1 MDKMENKMDT
11 QSPKAK
17 AAGEYD
23 YKMILAGAG
32 CVAAMSTFGA
42 YRAKWT
48 NVFKAS
54 YASTWLTLGPA
65 TLMYVTPD
73 EATQR
78 KRIAEA
84 SSRRTGV
91 QTDRQVESGQIGQSV
106 EERRRQIESMRMS
119 VEGAGRVLEQ
129 PTPDRERE
137 PKKGGWFRGK

>member
-1 MDKMENKMDT
+1 MENKMDR

-78 KRIAEA
+78 ERIAKASRGRATAVEA
-84 SSRRTGV
+84 G
-91 QTDRQVESGQIGQSV
+91 GPIGQTA
-106 EERRRQIESMRMS
+106 EERRAQIETIRRS
-119 VEGAGRVLEQ
+119 VGGGR
-129 PTPDRERE
+129 REAAAAPE
-137 PKKGGWFRGK
+137 TKKGRWWRR

>member
-1 MDKMENKMDT
+1 MIVGR
-11 QSPKAK
+11 
-17 AAGEYD
+17 AGERKKKQMSVDAEAATSSPSTDYD

-32 CVAAMSTFGA
+32 CVAAMSTYGA

-78 KRIAEA
+78 EDRE
-84 SSRRTGV
+84 GV
-91 QTDRQVESGQIGQSV
+91 QGAGDGGGGGRTDRAD
-106 EERRRQIESMRMS
+106 RRGEAR
-119 VEGAGRVLEQ
+119 A
-129 PTPDRERE
+129 DRNHT
-137 PKKGGWFRGK
+137 

>member
-1 MDKMENKMDT
+1 MSVDAEAAT
-11 QSPKAK
+11 SSPSTD
-17 AAGEYD
+17 YD

-32 CVAAMSTFGA
+32 CVAAMSTYGA

-78 KRIAEA
+78 ERIAKASVGRATSVEA
-84 SSRRTGV
+84 GGGR
-91 QTDRQVESGQIGQSV
+91 IGQTA
-106 EERRRQIESMRMS
+106 EERRAQIETIRRS
-119 VEGAGRVLEQ
+119 VGDGR
-129 PTPDRERE
+129 REAAAAAAAPE
-137 PKKGGWFRGK
+137 IKKGRWWRR

>member
-1 MDKMENKMDT
+1 MSIDAEAAT
-11 QSPKAK
+11 SSPSTD
-17 AAGEYD
+17 YD

-32 CVAAMSTFGA
+32 CVAAMSTYGA

-78 KRIAEA
+78 ERIAKASRGRATAVEA
-84 SSRRTGV
+84 G
-91 QTDRQVESGQIGQSV
+91 GPIGQTA
-106 EERRRQIESMRMS
+106 EERRAQIETIRRS
-119 VEGAGRVLEQ
+119 VGGGR
-129 PTPDRERE
+129 REAAAAAAAAE
-137 PKKGGWFRGK
+137 AEAEAAPETKKGWWWRR

>member
-32 CVAAMSTFGA
+32 CIAAMSTFGA

-84 SSRRTGV
+84 SSRRRSTAG
-91 QTDRQVESGQIGQSV
+91 QVESGQIGQSV

-129 PTPDRERE
+129 PTPERERE
-137 PKKGGWFRGK
+137 PKKRGWFRGK

>member
-1 MDKMENKMDT
+1 
-11 QSPKAK
+11 
-17 AAGEYD
+17 
-23 YKMILAGAG
+23 
-32 CVAAMSTFGA
+32 
-42 YRAKWT
+42 
-48 NVFKAS
+48 
-54 YASTWLTLGPA
+54 
-65 TLMYVTPD
+65 MYVTPD

-129 PTPDRERE
+129 PTPERERE

>member
-1 MDKMENKMDT
+1 MDKMENKMDR

-32 CVAAMSTFGA
+32 CIAAMSTFGA

-84 SSRRTGV
+84 SSRRRSTAGH
-91 QTDRQVESGQIGQSV
+91 VESGQIGQSV

-129 PTPDRERE
+129 PTPERERE

>member
-1 MDKMENKMDT
+1 MSVDAEAAT
-11 QSPKAK
+11 SSPSTD
-17 AAGEYD
+17 YD

-32 CVAAMSTFGA
+32 CVAAMSTYGA

-129 PTPDRERE
+129 PTPERERE

>member
-48 NVFKAS
+48 NAEPE
-54 YASTWLTLGPA
+54 T
-65 TLMYVTPD
+65 
-73 EATQR
+73 
-78 KRIAEA
+78 KR
-84 SSRRTGV
+84 
-91 QTDRQVESGQIGQSV
+91 
-106 EERRRQIESMRMS
+106 RMHC
-119 VEGAGRVLEQ
+119 RVLQ
-129 PTPDRERE
+129 R
-137 PKKGGWFRGK
+137 

>member
-1 MDKMENKMDT
+1 MSVDAEAAT
-11 QSPKAK
+11 SSPSPD
-17 AAGEYD
+17 YD

-32 CVAAMSTFGA
+32 CVAAMSTYGA

-78 KRIAEA
+78 ERIAKASTGRATSVEA
-84 SSRRTGV
+84 GGGR
-91 QTDRQVESGQIGQSV
+91 IGQTA
-106 EERRRQIESMRMS
+106 EERRAQIETIRRS
-119 VEGAGRVLEQ
+119 VEGGR
-129 PTPDRERE
+129 REAKAE
-137 PKKGGWFRGK
+137 AEAEAKKGWWRRR